1 MSNLADLV
9 LAAEEPDL
17 EDPIL
22 QEELARLQAR
32 RAATP
37 PVATSF
43 SRPTSARPTSARVAS
58 QVEKPVAQWLGYDFW
73 VTKHGWEEELSYSQS
88 KKQYLHKHYLIYGT
102 VE

>member
-17 EDPIL
+17 EDPLL

-37 PVATSF
+37 PVTASF

-58 QVEKPVAQWLGYDFW
+58 QVEKPVAQRL
-73 VTKHGWEEELSYSQS
+73 GWEEELSYSQS
-88 KKQYLHKHYLIYGT
+88 NTQYLRTKHYLIYGT
-102 VE
+102 VELNDLP

>member
-17 EDPIL
+17 EDLML

-37 PVATSF
+37 PIAASF

-58 QVEKPVAQWLGYDFW
+58 QVEKPVAQRL
-73 VTKHGWEEELSYSQS
+73 GWEEELSYSQS
-88 KKQYLHKHYLIYGT
+88 NRQYPHNNKHYLIYGT
-102 VE
+102 VELNDLP